1 MEESLMGVSFK
12 LETRN
17 GPPAEP
23 PCDRAWG
30 SVIGAGHRVLVLATA
45 ALLVAG
51 CGGGSSSSFGAGETP
66 GGIVRALKAH
76 GLPIG
81 QVTVFDAS
89 TDPAHLLGR
98 AGYYTG
104 KAAFRDTRVKKSLDP
119 TDFGAGGGVE
129 LFADA
134 GEAKRR
140 VGFNRSLATSRA
152 TFDEYNYRRGRVY
165 LRISTELTPAQARQ
179 YEVVLNELK

>member
-1 MEESLMGVSFK
+1 MKQPLEGQSDWLSRTAVIL
-12 LETRN
+12 LETWQEMRLTAIGVRN
-17 GPPAEP
+17 
-23 PCDRAWG
+23 W
-30 SVIGAGHRVLVLATA
+30 ILVLVAV

-51 CGGGSSSSFGAGETP
+51 CGGSGGSDFGAGESS

-81 QVTVFDAS
+81 QITVFDAS
-89 TDPAHLLGR
+89 TDPAHFLGR
-98 AGYYTG
+98 PGYYTG

-119 TDFGAGGGVE
+119 TDFAAGGGVE

-134 GEAKRR
+134 GAAKRR
-140 VGFNRSLATSRA
+140 VDFMRALATSNA

-165 LRISTELTPAQARQ
+165 LRISAELTPAQAHQ

>member
-1 MEESLMGVSFK
+1 MLLTVLGV
-12 LETRN
+12 R
-17 GPPAEP
+17 
-23 PCDRAWG
+23 
-30 SVIGAGHRVLVLATA
+30 HRVSVLVSAV
-45 ALLVAG
+45 LLVAG
-51 CGGGSSSSFGAGETP
+51 CGGGGSSSFGAGETP

-81 QVTVFDAS
+81 DVTVFDAS

-134 GEAKRR
+134 GDAKRR
-140 VGFNRSLATSRA
+140 VDFNRALATSSA

>member
-1 MEESLMGVSFK
+1 ML
-12 LETRN
+12 LT
-17 GPPAEP
+17 
-23 PCDRAWG
+23 
-30 SVIGAGHRVLVLATA
+30 VIGVRYRVLFFATT
-45 ALLVAG
+45 ALLAA
-51 CGGGSSSSFGAGETP
+51 GGGGGGSSSFGAGETP
-66 GGIVRALKAH
+66 GGIVRGLKAH

-134 GEAKRR
+134 GDAKRR
-140 VGFNRSLATSRA
+140 VDFNRGLATSSA
-152 TFDEYNYRRGRVY
+152 AFDEYNYRRGRVY
-165 LRISTELTPAQARQ
+165 LRISTELTPAEAHR